1 MRYLIK
7 VSGKVGNKPIAL
19 LVKLYRGSHIKNVS
33 FSCWSSVGKTYWA
46 SGAQKLSL
54 GSGCNITATV
64 MHELLHTLGF
74 WHEQARADRN
84 LYVEVMWENIRE
96 GLLFHTALL

>member
-1 MRYLIK
+1 VVLNYLKKISQRQSHEIK
-7 VSGKVGNKPIAL
+7 QFSC
-19 LVKLYRGSHIKNVS
+19 
-33 FSCWSSVGKTYWA
+33 SCWSSVGKAYWS

-54 GSGCNITATV
+54 GSGCNITATA
-64 MHELLHTLGF
+64 MHELLHALGF

-96 GLLFHTALL
+96 GLLLL